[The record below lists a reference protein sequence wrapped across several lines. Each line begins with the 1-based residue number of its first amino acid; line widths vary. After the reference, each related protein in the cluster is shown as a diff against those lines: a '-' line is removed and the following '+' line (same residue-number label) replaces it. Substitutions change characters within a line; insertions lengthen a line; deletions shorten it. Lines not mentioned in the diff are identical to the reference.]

1 MKLNLFSGPRL
12 RLSLTA
18 VVLFLAMAGGSWAG
32 LAAAQP
38 WSDSE
43 ARDEVILLNGETL
56 RGRILVENRDSVVL
70 LMNDRHISIDKK
82 EVERIYDRPDRDMTF
97 TDLLPQAG
105 HFPPWWVPAY
115 DLFYSDWVKEF
126 AQVPATVIDAGDFQN
141 VPYLSFRANRNYE
154 LNIYGNPERPAGL
167 EIGIY
172 GWRRSDAKTRT
183 KLREFIT
190 SYLHSIAEI
199 RALES
204 LPDSGG
210 KVESNGLSI
219 EITPPSAPDSYGA
232 WWVSIWY
239 PRALAQARL
248 SPEALA
254 ERSQSLDQ
262 TLAETTSATNW
273 TKKELQKIERKI
285 AADAEPLV
293 YEN

>member
-1 MKLNLFSGPRL
+1 MKLNLFSGPSAL
-12 RLSLTA
+12 A
-18 VVLFLAMAGGSWAG
+18 AMFLLATGGASWAG
-32 LAAAQP
+32 LAEAKS
-38 WSDSE
+38 WCDSE
-43 ARDEVILLNGETL
+43 ARDEVILLNGEKL

-70 LMNDRHISIDKK
+70 LMDDRHVSIDKK
-82 EVERIYDRPDRDMTF
+82 EVERIYDRPDREMTF

-126 AQVPATVIDAGDFQN
+126 AQVPATVIDEGEFQN
-141 VPYLSFRANRNYE
+141 VPYLSFRANRKYE
-154 LNIYGNPERPAGL
+154 LNVYGNPERPAGL

-172 GWRRSDAKTRT
+172 GWRRSDAKTRA

-190 SYLHSIAEI
+190 SYLHSIPEI

-210 KVESNGLSI
+210 KVESNGLKI
-219 EITPPSAPDSYGA
+219 EITPPNAPDAYGA

-239 PRALAQARL
+239 PKALAQARL

-254 ERSQSLDQ
+254 KRSQTLDQ
-262 TLAETTSATNW
+262 TLAQSASATNW
-273 TKKELQKIERKI
+273 TKKQIQKIERKI

-293 YEN
+293 YGN

>member
-1 MKLNLFSGPRL
+1 MKLNLFSSP
-12 RLSLTA
+12 SLLT
-18 VVLFLAMAGGSWAG
+18 VVFLLATGALTWAG

-38 WSDSE
+38 WSDTES
-43 ARDEVILLNGETL
+43 RDEVILLNGEKL
-56 RGRILVENRDSVVL
+56 RGRILVEKRDSVVL
-70 LMNDRHISIDKK
+70 LMDNRHVSIDKK
-82 EVERIYDRPDRDMTF
+82 EVERIYDRPDRDMAF

-126 AQVPATVIDAGDFQN
+126 AQVPATVIDEGEFQN

-154 LNIYGNPERPAGL
+154 LNVYGNPERPAGL

-172 GWRRSDAKTRT
+172 GWRRSDAKTRA
-183 KLREFIT
+183 KLREFIS
-190 SYLHSIAEI
+190 SYLPGIPEI
-199 RALES
+199 RALEN

-210 KVESNGLSI
+210 KVESNGLNI
-219 EITPPSAPDSYGA
+219 EITPPNAPDAYGA

-239 PRALAQARL
+239 PKALAQARL

-254 ERSQSLDQ
+254 KRSQTLDQ

-273 TKKELQKIERKI
+273 TKRDLQKIERKI
-285 AADAEPLV
+285 SADAEPLV
-293 YEN
+293 YGN

>member
-1 MKLNLFSGPRL
+1 
-12 RLSLTA
+12 LT
-18 VVLFLAMAGGSWAG
+18 WAG

-38 WSDSE
+38 WSDTES
-43 ARDEVILLNGETL
+43 RDEVILLNGEKL
-56 RGRILVENRDSVVL
+56 RGRILVEKRDSVVL
-70 LMNDRHISIDKK
+70 LMDNRHVSIDKK

-126 AQVPATVIDAGDFQN
+126 AQVPATVIDEGEFQN
-141 VPYLSFRANRNYE
+141 VPYLSFRANRKYE
-154 LNIYGNPERPAGL
+154 LNVYGNPERPAGL

-172 GWRRSDAKTRT
+172 GWRRSDAKTRA
-183 KLREFIT
+183 KLREFIS
-190 SYLHSIAEI
+190 SYLPGIPEI
-199 RALES
+199 RALEN

-210 KVESNGLSI
+210 KVESNGLNI
-219 EITPPSAPDSYGA
+219 EITPPNAPDAYGA

-239 PRALAQARL
+239 PKALAQARL

-254 ERSQSLDQ
+254 KRSQTLDQ

-273 TKKELQKIERKI
+273 TKRDLQKIERKI
-285 AADAEPLV
+285 SADAEPLV
-293 YEN
+293 YGN